1 MKRAG
6 LVRREIS
13 GLSTDF
19 RLRGRFTLSI
29 FRAAAEEGKDGLLL
43 RRGPPRR
50 LPIQRQKAR
59 RARVNIWFAA
69 SS

>member
-6 LVRREIS
+6 LVRCEIS

-50 LPIQRQKAR
+50 LPSSGKGQTG
-59 RARVNIWFAA
+59 IWFAA